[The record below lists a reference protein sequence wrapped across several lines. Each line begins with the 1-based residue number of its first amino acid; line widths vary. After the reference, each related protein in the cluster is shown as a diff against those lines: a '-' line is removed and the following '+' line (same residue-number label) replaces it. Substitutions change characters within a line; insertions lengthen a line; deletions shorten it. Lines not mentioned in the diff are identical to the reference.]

1 MKTIGYQTSSSID
14 LDKLITTGKD
24 LLVNVH
30 LTSVNP
36 DSNQLRRVMFD
47 DSGVLKAV
55 GPDISQSSKK
65 T

>member
-30 LTSVNP
+30 LMSVNP

-55 GPDISQSSKK
+55 GADISQSSKK